1 MEKTIDLE
9 QLRTFALVLEL
20 GSFSAAAERL
30 GLTQPAVSVQVKK
43 LERALSVRLVER
55 VGRRVSATSAGTDL
69 LAQVPHVATAV
80 ANAVNAA
87 TFHAAG
93 VSGTVRL
100 GTGLTPCLYFL
111 PAVLHGLRK
120 RYPSLQIVVSTG
132 NTEDYVRQI
141 EGNIV
146 DVALV
151 TLPVHSRAIAATP
164 VLEDD
169 FVAICR
175 RGTCQ
180 WPDAV
185 TAEMLS
191 EQPLVK
197 LGNSTTTRTLVDE
210 WLRQGM
216 GPLRPPA
223 MEFDSVEAIKA
234 MVAAGLGCA
243 VLPRMAVTGP
253 GKHKDLEMR
262 PLEPRLR
269 RTLALILRQDKPVN
283 RSLKKVL
290 EAITDGTRVFKSKD

>member
-1 MEKTIDLE
+1 M
-9 QLRTFALVLEL
+9 
-20 GSFSAAAERL
+20 
-30 GLTQPAVSVQVKK
+30 QVKK
-43 LERALSVRLVER
+43 LERSLSVRLVER
-55 VGRRVSATSAGTDL
+55 VGRRVSATPAGADL

-80 ANAVNAA
+80 ANAVSAA

-111 PAVLHGLRK
+111 PSVLRDLRK

-151 TLPVHSRAIAATP
+151 TLPVTSRALAATP

-175 RGTCQ
+175 RGTCD
-180 WPDAV
+180 WPATV
-185 TAEMLS
+185 TAEMLN

-197 LGNSTTTRTLVDE
+197 LGTGTTTRTLVDD
-210 WLRQGM
+210 WLRQGG
-216 GPLRPPA
+216 GPLGTPV

-243 VLPRMAVTGP
+243 VLPRMAVTGS
-253 GKHKDLEMR
+253 GKHKDLDMR
-262 PLEPRLR
+262 PLRPRLK
-269 RTLALILRQDKPVN
+269 RTLAFILRQDKPVN
-283 RSLKKVL
+283 RGLKKVL
-290 EAITDGTRVFKSKD
+290 EAIVDGAKAIKAKD

>member
-1 MEKTIDLE
+1 MDTTIDLE

-55 VGRRVSATSAGTDL
+55 VGRRVSATPAGCDL
-69 LAQVPHVATAV
+69 LAHVPCVSAAV
-80 ANAVNAA
+80 ANAVSAA

-111 PAVLHGLRK
+111 PAVLRDLRK
-120 RYPSLQIVVSTG
+120 RYPALQIVVSTG

-141 EGNIV
+141 EGNVI

-151 TLPVHSRAIAATP
+151 TLPVASRAIAATP
-164 VLEDD
+164 VLDDD

-175 RGTCQ
+175 RGTCD

-185 TAEMLS
+185 TAQMLN

-197 LGNSTTTRTLVDE
+197 LGTSTTTRMLVDE
-210 WLRQGM
+210 WLRQGR
-216 GPLRPPA
+216 GPLPPPA

-243 VLPRMAVTGP
+243 VLPRMAVTGA
-253 GKHKDLEMR
+253 GKHKDLDIR
-262 PLEPRLR
+262 PLQPRLR
-269 RTLALILRQDKPVN
+269 RTLAFVLRHDKPVN
-283 RSLKKVL
+283 RGLQKVL
-290 EAITDGTRVFKSKD
+290 EAIADGARAFKSRD